1 MKGPGYKTGRAPR
14 GPCEHGGVRA
24 VLVNAPETM
33 VEERCRL
40 GIDKQ
45 DERWEGEWHFV
56 NPPKRWHSRLNT
68 DLLAVLAPLARAAG
82 LEPYGS
88 SIGVVADPDQDWRV
102 PDQVYARPDQ
112 GLDEGVSGAEL
123 VVEIR
128 SEGDET
134 YRKLPFYARRAVR
147 EVLIVHQDRR
157 VEPHRL
163 RADGSYVLVDDGA
176 GTATSTVLGASFT
189 TVDGPALRVDWEGGS
204 AEV

>member
-1 MKGPGYKTGRAPR
+1 M
-14 GPCEHGGVRA
+14 RA

-33 VEERCRL
+33 VEDRRRL

-68 DLLAVLAPLARAAG
+68 DLLLVLIPLGRSMG
-82 LEPYGS
+82 LEPYGDS
-88 SIGVVADPDQDWRV
+88 TGVFADLEQDWRV

-112 GLDEGVSGAEL
+112 ALDEGVNGAEL

-134 YRKLPFYARRAVR
+134 YRKLPFYARRGVR

-157 VEPHRL
+157 FELRRL
-163 RADGSYVLVDDGA
+163 QADGSYAVVDDGT
-176 GTATSTVLGASFT
+176 GTATSTALGASFT
-189 TVDGPALRVDWEGGS
+189 TVRRPCPPHRLGRRLRRGLSRWFGS
-204 AEV
+204 LQAS